1 MRSHKVTIR
10 LKHMVCPRCI
20 KVVTD
25 ELTALGLK
33 VINVSLG
40 EATYLESPK
49 VSKKVIVNRLQKQ
62 GFELVRDPDEE
73 LVEEIRR
80 AIIELIHHPAGK
92 SSQETLYSEYLPKKV
107 GKSYSYLSSIFSKH
121 SGITIEK
128 YAILQKIEK
137 AKELIEYGELTFAG
151 IAYELGYKS
160 AQHLANQFKT
170 VTGMSM
176 SDYKKLPKSKRKHLD
191 SI

>member
-1 MRSHKVTIR
+1 V
-10 LKHMVCPRCI
+10 
-20 KVVTD
+20 
-25 ELTALGLK
+25 
-33 VINVSLG
+33 
-40 EATYLESPK
+40 
-49 VSKKVIVNRLQKQ
+49 KKEIIVRTLQKQ
-62 GFELVRDPDEE
+62 GFELVRDAEEE

-80 AIIELIHHPAGK
+80 TIIELVHHLPFK
-92 SSQETLYSEYLPKKV
+92 SSQVIPYSEYLAKKI
-107 GKSYSYLSSIFSKH
+107 GKSYSSLSSIFSKH
-121 SGITIEK
+121 NGITIEK

-176 SDYKKLPKSKRKHLD
+176 SDYKRLPKSRRKHLD